1 MRSSRPSASRLLLL
15 VASFNLLV
23 QSASSRQVTLI
34 HVIQNRGDHCIYE
47 RFERGEYATFEIFI
61 LDSDDQPPEAG
72 VQVEGP
78 VIGPEVGVVRD
89 GGRSWDTAAEL
100 AHSQTKDADGKTK
113 MGALMLDWIERQW
126 PLLLRTKATLIK
138 KGMGILRHSF
148 HIDYTHSGESED
160 AVAALLAEGKMDEDE
175 WERNRERD
183 RRKRNRDNVVADYD
197 NFGEDKKMQEVEP
210 DSYDPYAMTRRIKS
224 PGWYRMCVHADNQI
238 RVEMD
243 IRSGDVK
250 GISPDTGHVYTHDE
264 REQLDDEKE
273 LIELFSR
280 DVEEKLVAEELEKA
294 LKDQVKDYDL
304 ESTRKLMTEVKGVV
318 TKMMM
323 RQQEA
328 HHRMRGHEGDAKR
341 NYKRILKSGLIETVL
356 YILITLFQVYTV
368 HKWLLSNN
376 VLGR

>member
-1 MRSSRPSASRLLLL
+1 
-15 VASFNLLV
+15 
-23 QSASSRQVTLI
+23 
-34 HVIQNRGDHCIYE
+34 
-47 RFERGEYATFEIFI
+47 
-61 LDSDDQPPEAG
+61 
-72 VQVEGP
+72 
-78 VIGPEVGVVRD
+78 
-89 GGRSWDTAAEL
+89 
-100 AHSQTKDADGKTK
+100 
-113 MGALMLDWIERQW
+113 
-126 PLLLRTKATLIK
+126 
-138 KGMGILRHSF
+138 
-148 HIDYTHSGESED
+148 
-160 AVAALLAEGKMDEDE
+160 
-175 WERNRERD
+175 
-183 RRKRNRDNVVADYD
+183 
-197 NFGEDKKMQEVEP
+197 MQEVEP

-224 PGWYRMCVHADNQI
+224 PGWYRMCVHTDNQI

-273 LIELFSR
+273 LIGLFSR